1 MARGD
6 TMRRPEEAEAPV
18 QRGIDLSQLRPSIR
32 QDIGQEMSRERQVA
46 SRAIR
51 EVANIMERD
60 IRQSGNSEYRRAW
73 SETLGRM
80 MRLPNLFDNA
90 EVQYAYNQRQEIY
103 SLRVTLDNR
112 PRILT
117 LQLGED
123 FTQLSMTDL
132 QGNVLAMARQ
142 EDGRG
147 IRFTATQ

>member
-1 MARGD
+1 M
-6 TMRRPEEAEAPV
+6 MRPEEAEAPTT
-18 QRGIDLSQLRPSIR
+18 RMDLSQLRPSIR
-32 QDIGQEMSRERQVA
+32 RDIGQELGRDRQVA

-51 EVANIMERD
+51 DVANLMERD

-80 MRLPNLFDNA
+80 MRLPNLFDSA
-90 EVQYAYNQRQEIY
+90 DVKFGYDQRQRIY

-117 LQLGED
+117 LRLGED
-123 FTQLSMTDL
+123 FTELSMADL